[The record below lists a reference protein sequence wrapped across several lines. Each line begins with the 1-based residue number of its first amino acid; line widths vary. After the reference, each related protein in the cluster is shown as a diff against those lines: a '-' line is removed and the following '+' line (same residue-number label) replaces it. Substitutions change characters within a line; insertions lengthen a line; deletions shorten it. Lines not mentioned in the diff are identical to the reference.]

1 MSSDLTEE
9 MRTRFRALNLND
21 CRLVRVSIERGVGQQ
36 ADDVILLIEMVPGLQ
51 DVGVPLREL
60 RFRSCRDVR
69 LSMDLVGKAEMG
81 DQLADC
87 ECRPAS
93 GGAWLDPNSVSV
105 AGDRSD
111 LTEFVIHLANFSRS
125 KIRVVAGSYE
135 FAVS

>member
-1 MSSDLTEE
+1 MSSDTTEE
-9 MRTRFRALNLND
+9 MRARFRALNLND
-21 CRLVRVSIERGVGQQ
+21 CRLVRVSIERGAGRQV
-36 ADDVILLIEMVPGLQ
+36 DDVILLIEMIPGSE

-93 GGAWLDPNSVSV
+93 GGAWLDPSAAVG
-105 AGDRSD
+105 AGDRSE

-125 KIRVVAGSYE
+125 NIRVVAGGYE
-135 FAVS
+135 FAVR